1 MEVGWNSWDD
11 VERTIG
17 QLSVFE
23 YRLGYEDAAIAW
35 GGVNLNGLEGPV
47 VIAMQFWI
55 VANSPGRKV

>member
-23 YRLGYEDAAIAW
+23 YRLGYENAAISW
-35 GGVNLNGLEGPV
+35 GGVNLYGLKGLV
-47 VIAMQFWI
+47 VIAMHFWI
-55 VANSPGRKV
+55 VAISPGRKV

>member
-23 YRLGYEDAAIAW
+23 YKHGYEDTAIAW

-47 VIAMQFWI
+47 VIAMQL
-55 VANSPGRKV
+55 